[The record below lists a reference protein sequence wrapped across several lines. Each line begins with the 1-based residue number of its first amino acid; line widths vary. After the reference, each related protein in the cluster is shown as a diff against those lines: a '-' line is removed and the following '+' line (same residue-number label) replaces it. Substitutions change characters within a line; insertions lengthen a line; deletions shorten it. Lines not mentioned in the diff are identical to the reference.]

1 MVWSFKSFDKLKV
14 QELYD
19 LLKLRSDVFVVEQNC
34 VYSDQDDKDQEAI
47 HVLGYKRN
55 RLLAYARI
63 LPIGSVENKYAMIG
77 RIVIRQTIRGTG
89 VGKELVSKSIDYCQH
104 TFNELNIKISA
115 QSHLKNFY
123 QQQGFTK
130 KGDDYLEDG
139 IPHCA
144 MILSANG

>member
-34 VYSDQDDKDQEAI
+34 VYSDQDDKDQGAI

-63 LPIGSVENKYAMIG
+63 LPIGSVENKHAMIG

-89 VGKELVSKSIDYCQH
+89 VGKELVRKSIDYCQH
-104 TFNELNIKISA
+104 TFNELI
-115 QSHLKNFY
+115 LKYRRNH
-123 QQQGFTK
+123 
-130 KGDDYLEDG
+130 
-139 IPHCA
+139 I
-144 MILSANG
+144 

>member
-1 MVWSFKSFDKLKV
+1 MFWAIKETACWPMPEYY
-14 QELYD
+14 QE
-19 LLKLRSDVFVVEQNC
+19 E
-34 VYSDQDDKDQEAI
+34 
-47 HVLGYKRN
+47 
-55 RLLAYARI
+55 
-63 LPIGSVENKYAMIG
+63 KYAMIG
-77 RIVIRQTIRGTG
+77 RIVTRQTIRGTG
-89 VGKELVSKSIDYCQH
+89 VGKELIRKSIDYCQH

>member
-19 LLKLRSDVFVVEQNC
+19 FLKLRSDVFVVEQNC

-63 LPIGSVENKYAMIG
+63 LPIGSAEEKYAMIG
-77 RIVIRQTIRGTG
+77 RIVTRQTIRGTG
-89 VGKELVSKSIDYCQH
+89 VGKELVRKSIDYCQH
-104 TFNELNIKISA
+104 TFNELNIKRSA
-115 QSHLKNFY
+115 QSHLKNLY

-144 MILSANG
+144 MIMSANG

>member
-63 LPIGSVENKYAMIG
+63 LPIGSAEEKYAMIG
-77 RIVIRQTIRGTG
+77 RIVTRQTIRGTG
-89 VGKELVSKSIDYCQH
+89 VGKELVRKSRDYCQH

-123 QQQGFTK
+123 QQHGFTK

>member
-1 MVWSFKSFDKLKV
+1 
-14 QELYD
+14 
-19 LLKLRSDVFVVEQNC
+19 
-34 VYSDQDDKDQEAI
+34 
-47 HVLGYKRN
+47 
-55 RLLAYARI
+55 
-63 LPIGSVENKYAMIG
+63 MIG

-89 VGKELVSKSIDYCQH
+89 VGKELVRKSIDYCQH

-115 QSHLKNFY
+115 HSHLKNFY